1 MGGIFFGPR
10 LKLCCLLE
18 GNTYLRSSTQREYG
32 TRFRWELLG
41 LPICDQIYLKFSE
54 DLKSLG
60 GFCDVENSPE
70 LLNQK
75 GDLNSL

>member
-1 MGGIFFGPR
+1 MVLVLDGN
-10 LKLCCLLE
+10 CC
-18 GNTYLRSSTQREYG
+18 
-32 TRFRWELLG
+32 